1 MKEENLTERIGI
13 RVGKTLLQRLLAK
26 SKAIDRNYGWV
37 VREALRKYLK

>member
-13 RVGKTLLQRLLAK
+13 RVGKTLLQRLLSK
-26 SKAIDRNYGWV
+26 SKDLDRHYGWI